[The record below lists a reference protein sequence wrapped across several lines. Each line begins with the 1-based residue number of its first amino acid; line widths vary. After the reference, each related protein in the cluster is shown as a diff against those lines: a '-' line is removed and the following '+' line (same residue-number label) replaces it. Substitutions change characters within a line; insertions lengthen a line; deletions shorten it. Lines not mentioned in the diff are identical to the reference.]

1 MTPVV
6 ALMERPAGKDGDTE
20 YETTV
25 PPFVVGETAVIAV
38 PLVKVNEF
46 GL

>member
-6 ALMERPAGKDGDTE
+6 VLMERPAGKDGETE

-25 PPFVVGETAVIAV
+25 PPLLEGEAAVIAV
-38 PLVKVNEF
+38 PFVNVNEF